1 MIVVTF
7 LDEGL
12 MGKSLQGR
20 WDCSIVVLTSIPKVT
35 NDPYLSQAVE
45 ELVRQI
51 DEIDVIPPEKRE
63 AQRPESTLQQVETTV
78 QEIVEQVE
86 QTVQETMKEVENV
99 VQETL
104 QQV

>member
-1 MIVVTF
+1 M
-7 LDEGL
+7 
-12 MGKSLQGR
+12 
-20 WDCSIVVLTSIPKVT
+20 LTSIPKVI
-35 NDPYLSQAVE
+35 NDHSCRIGAVE

-63 AQRPESTLQQVETTV
+63 VQRPESTLEQVGTTV

>member
-1 MIVVTF
+1 M
-7 LDEGL
+7 
-12 MGKSLQGR
+12 
-20 WDCSIVVLTSIPKVT
+20 LTSIPKVI

-63 AQRPESTLQQVETTV
+63 AQRPESTLQQVESTV